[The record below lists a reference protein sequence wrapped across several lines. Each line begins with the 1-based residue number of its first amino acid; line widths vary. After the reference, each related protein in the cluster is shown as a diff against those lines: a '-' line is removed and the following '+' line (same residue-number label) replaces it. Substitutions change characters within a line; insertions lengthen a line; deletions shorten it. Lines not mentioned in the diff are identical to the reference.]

1 MPKAAAQIFKC
12 KFDQVAV
19 LIFTGSAYHNGMKEI
34 KPVITN
40 NTKFTSHSV
49 NVVDRKKTSM
59 TGVGRVEGATE
70 TEITLTTCMGRLI
83 VGGSELKIVKF
94 DDSDGN
100 LVFTGNVDIIKYA
113 QNKPSLLKRI
123 FK

>member
-1 MPKAAAQIFKC
+1 
-12 KFDQVAV
+12 
-19 LIFTGSAYHNGMKEI
+19 MKEI

-70 TEITLTTCMGRLI
+70 TEITLTTCMGRLVI
-83 VGGSELKIVKF
+83 GGSELKIVKF